1 MKYRIKKDS
10 KFIDNE
16 TVYWIQKK
24 HNVFTPWTYVSES
37 GCAILFHD
45 SLSAESYI
53 NKLMFDDK
61 EKDNSLENALIV
73 SAILFIVTILTV
85 IIKLG

>member
-10 KFIDNE
+10 RFIDNE

-24 HNVFTPWTYVSES
+24 RNMFSPWTYISES

-45 SLSAESYI
+45 EMSAGSYI
-53 NKLMFDDK
+53 HELIYKDK
-61 EKDNSLENALIV
+61 HEDTTLEKALIV
-73 SAILFIVTILTV
+73 SAALLIVSILTV
-85 IIKLG
+85 IYNLR

>member
-16 TVYWIQKK
+16 TVYWVQRK
-24 HNVFTPWTYVSES
+24 HNVFTPWTYVSED

-45 SLSAESYI
+45 SSSAESHI
-53 NKLMFDDK
+53 NKLIFDDK
-61 EKDNSLENALIV
+61 ERDNTLENALLV
-73 SAILFIVTILTV
+73 SAILLIVTILTV
-85 IIKLG
+85 IYKLG